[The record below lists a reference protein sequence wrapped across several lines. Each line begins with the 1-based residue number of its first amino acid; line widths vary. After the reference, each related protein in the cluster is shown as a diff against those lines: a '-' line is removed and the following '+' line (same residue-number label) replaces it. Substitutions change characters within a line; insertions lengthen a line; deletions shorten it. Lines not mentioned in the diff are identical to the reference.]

1 MHVHELLLLRCLLT
15 ASCALAD
22 TATIAS
28 VEAHPLPYYLNEEKS
43 WSFDE
48 SSVADALKIAADK
61 EMPVK
66 ALVVINPGN
75 PTGNCLSEQDM
86 EAIIRVCYDNNIV
99 LLADEVYQENVFDP
113 ENKPFHSFKKVLS
126 SMGGPYATD
135 VGLISF
141 HSISKGYSGEC
152 GRRGGFMELVN
163 IDEDVLTQINK
174 ISSVGL
180 CPPASGQIGVDCL
193 VRPPKEGGPSY
204 AQWREETEGIKNA
217 LRDRSLFMGER
228 FAKLD
233 GMSCQKAEVRSLA
246 YLCSLTSSDLIFA
259 LADPGRHVPLPPSAA
274 AREGDQGRQGGRAVA
289 RPLLLPRA
297 ARCVSDPSPSWRQ
310 RPADQTSSFVSLQR
324 ALAFASSPATVLVRS
339 TVRSTSGRP
348 PSARV
353 SKSTRAISRSSTRI
367 SWPSTPR
374 LWVD

>member
-1 MHVHELLLLRCLLT
+1 
-15 ASCALAD
+15 
-22 TATIAS
+22 
-28 VEAHPLPYYLNEEKS
+28 
-43 WSFDE
+43 
-48 SSVADALKIAADK
+48 
-61 EMPVK
+61 MPVK

-75 PTGNCLSEQDM
+75 PTGNCLSEEDM
-86 EAIIRVCYDNNIV
+86 QAIIRVCYDNNIV
-99 LLADEVYQENVFDP
+99 LLADEVYQENVFDK

-152 GRRGGFMELVN
+152 GRRGGYMELVN

-204 AQWREETEGIKNA
+204 NQWREETEGIKNA
-217 LRDRSLFMGER
+217 LRDRSLYMGER

-233 GMSCQKAEVRSLA
+233 GMSCQKAEVRPVTIKPSELDN
-246 YLCSLTSSDLIFA
+246 SLTRWPFPTTQGAMYLFPRLQLPEKAIEAAKEAEQSPDLFYCLA
-259 LADPGRHVPLPPSAA
+259 LLGAPAFTRTVNLGSFADPACIPCS
-274 AREGDQGRQGGRAVA
+274 
-289 RPLLLPRA
+289 
-297 ARCVSDPSPSWRQ
+297 
-310 RPADQTSSFVSLQR
+310 SLQR
-324 ALAFASSPATVLVRS
+324 APASASSPAMASVRS
-339 TVRSTSGRP
+339 TARSTSGRR
-348 PSARV
+348 PSALA
-353 SKSTRAISRSSTRI
+353 SSSTRQTSRSSIRT

-374 LWVD
+374 ERIACLESRACTFLLPVHRPSATVSFRRAVHHRSTHLATTDCTCNTIATSCHDLML

>member
-1 MHVHELLLLRCLLT
+1 
-15 ASCALAD
+15 
-22 TATIAS
+22 
-28 VEAHPLPYYLNEEKS
+28 
-43 WSFDE
+43 
-48 SSVADALKIAADK
+48 
-61 EMPVK
+61 MPVK

-75 PTGNCLSEQDM
+75 PTGNCLSEEDM
-86 EAIIRVCYDNNIV
+86 QAIIRVCYDNNIV

-233 GMSCQKAEVRSLA
+233 GMSCQKAEVCPAMESFA
-246 YLCSLTSSDLIFA
+246 PASDL
-259 LADPGRHVPLPPSAA
+259 ADSFLLVTAGRHVPLPSPAA
-274 AREGDQGRQGGRAVA
+274 AREGDPGRQGGRAVA
-289 RPLLLPRA
+289 RPLLLPCP
-297 ARCVSDPSPSWRQ
+297 ARCV
-310 RPADQTSSFVSLQR
+310 V
-324 ALAFASSPATVLVRS
+324 V
-339 TVRSTSGRP
+339 
-348 PSARV
+348 
-353 SKSTRAISRSSTRI
+353 
-367 SWPSTPR
+367 
-374 LWVD
+374 